1 MCARREEGCR
11 PYTPHALFTSQ
22 SPVCSRAPRSYLVLP
37 FCKWTLKS
45 YFEPLIAA
53 RVAGGSQLM
62 EEREVLLLLLQL
74 CRALTHLQRHHVVHR
89 DMKVVSERRGGGRRR
104 SLVLLY
110 MYAIGLLTHGGVV
123 GVWLVCLDGQCGH

>member
-1 MCARREEGCR
+1 MCKGGGRGADH
-11 PYTPHALFTSQ
+11 PLPLFAL
-22 SPVCSRAPRSYLVLP
+22 VRPRSYLVLP

-53 RVAGGSQLM
+53 RVAGGSQLV

-89 DMKVVSERRGGGRRR
+89 DMKV
-104 SLVLLY
+104 L
-110 MYAIGLLTHGGVV
+110 
-123 GVWLVCLDGQCGH
+123 